1 MIKCGLIF
9 YMAHQTGYC
18 ETALTG
24 CLTAAGLSP
33 SHVGAA
39 FSPELLIDALNE
51 AFCRE
56 NIVFVVGGLTRKDE
70 NNLADVL
77 SRALSTG
84 NLPQVEKIGGPAGG
98 AQGYL
103 LKSGK
108 QALIALPDDPDQISL
123 LCSPALLAAACED

>member
-24 CLTAAGLSP
+24 CLTAAGLNP
-33 SHVGAA
+33 SHVCAA
-39 FSPELLIDALNE
+39 FSPELLIDALND
-51 AFCRE
+51 AYSRE
-56 NIVFVVGGLTRKDE
+56 NIVFVVGGLSRKDE

-77 SRALSTG
+77 SKALSTG
-84 NLPQVEKIGGPAGG
+84 NPPQVEKIGGAAGS
-98 AQGYL
+98 ARGYL

-123 LCSPALLAAACED
+123 LCSPALLSAACEG